1 MRVITGI
8 AKGKKLEGLS
18 GNEVRPTTDRVKEA
32 VFSAIQFWLEGK
44 KFLDLYGGSG
54 QMGIEALSRKAC
66 SAVFVDDRRESIE
79 IINRNLKHVGLE
91 PNAKVVNMNAK
102 SYLESTSET
111 FDITFLDPP
120 YYSGEIQKV
129 LPLLVNLMSKDGVI
143 ICENPSDEK
152 LPDEVGNFILCKNRV
167 YGKIKISIY
176 CRKDVE
182 E

>member
-1 MRVITGI
+1 M
-8 AKGKKLEGLS
+8 
-18 GNEVRPTTDRVKEA
+18 
-32 VFSAIQFWLEGK
+32 
-44 KFLDLYGGSG
+44 
-54 QMGIEALSRKAC
+54 
-66 SAVFVDDRRESIE
+66 
-79 IINRNLKHVGLE
+79 KHVGLE
-91 PNAKVVNMNAK
+91 PNAKVVNMNSK